1 MLNHAFTVSMVTNY
15 VKKMTMTCLIM
26 IRHVFDT
33 SFVVSSDKGW
43 SFSSVRRQVKERL
56 ETGAS
61 HLKYLN
67 NMTNAPFHQQNM
79 FN

>member
-1 MLNHAFTVSMVTNY
+1 MGVIKLVFDLQPLKGKLGIFKTGYTVSMVINY

-43 SFSSVRRQVKERL
+43 
-56 ETGAS
+56 
-61 HLKYLN
+61 
-67 NMTNAPFHQQNM
+67 
-79 FN
+79 